1 MTSPVWH
8 DVTVV
13 IPTTGGDVLHGCL
26 SSIAAGTTW
35 PQELIVVDQGQ
46 RDHVA
51 AWIADLRA
59 GGLNARHLPSAQRG
73 IAAAT
78 NRGLD
83 QVQTPYVAVTHD
95 DCRVRRDWLT
105 RLAARLPQAGDAVLT
120 GRVEPTGD
128 GIVLTVKIAD
138 EPAVYRAPM
147 LDGDVL
153 FPPNMAFPIRLLQRV
168 GAFDE
173 HRSLLTAGEDNDWA
187 YRALSAGIPIVYD
200 PAVTVGHLARFTRS
214 DLPALYRRYARGQ
227 GAFYGKHLR
236 RGDSFIARR
245 ALRDLLR
252 APWLLLR
259 GLATANV
266 ELIAMGTGE
275 VTGLP
280 RGILA
285 GLRNDGRWI
294 RQS

>member
-1 MTSPVWH
+1 MTSRVWR

-13 IPTTGGDVLHGCL
+13 IPTTGGEVLHGCL

-46 RDHVA
+46 HDDVA
-51 AWIADLRA
+51 AWIANLRA
-59 GGLNARHLPSAQRG
+59 GGLNARHLPSSQRG

-78 NRGLD
+78 NRGLE
-83 QVQTPYVAVTHD
+83 QVRTPYVAVTHD
-95 DCRVRRDWLT
+95 DCRVRSDWLT
-105 RLAARLPQAGDAVLT
+105 RLAARLPEVGDAVLT
-120 GRVEPTGD
+120 GRVEPAGD
-128 GIVLTVKIAD
+128 GIVLTVKTAD
-138 EPAVYRAPM
+138 EPAVYRAPL

-187 YRALSAGIPIVYD
+187 YRALSAGIPMVYD
-200 PAVTVGHLARFTRS
+200 PSVTVGHLARFTRS
-214 DLPALYRRYARGQ
+214 DLLALYRRYARGQ
-227 GAFYGKHLR
+227 GAFYGKYLR
-236 RGDSFIARR
+236 RGDGFIARR

-285 GLRNDGRWI
+285 GLRNDGRWS
-294 RQS
+294 RRS

>member
-1 MTSPVWH
+1 MTSRVWR

-35 PQELIVVDQGQ
+35 PQELVVVDQGQ
-46 RDHVA
+46 RGDVA

-59 GGLNARHLPSAQRG
+59 GGLNARHLPSSQRG

-78 NRGLD
+78 NRGLE
-83 QVQTPYVAVTHD
+83 QVRTPYVAITHD
-95 DCRVRRDWLT
+95 DCRVRPDWLT
-105 RLAARLPQAGDAVLT
+105 RLAARLPQVGDAVLT

-138 EPAVYRAPM
+138 EPAVYRAP
-147 LDGDVL
+147 LIDGDVL

-187 YRALSAGIPIVYD
+187 YRALRAGIPMVYD

-236 RGDSFIARR
+236 RGDGFIARR
-245 ALRDLLR
+245 AVHDLLR